1 MNLTGKFVN
10 YFPQVRSHKEK
21 IFPHL
26 KLTKG
31 KLLNLKLFKVK
42 LSDIEDDGDY
52 NDDVDDDADDDADDV
67 CYLRQR
73 SCHKREISHIMKFTN

>member
-1 MNLTGKFVN
+1 MA
-10 YFPQVRSHKEK
+10 SHGLIAEGNR
-21 IFPHL
+21 
-26 KLTKG
+26 KG

-52 NDDVDDDADDDADDV
+52 NDDVDDV
-67 CYLRQR
+67 CYLRKR

>member
-42 LSDIEDDGDY
+42 LSDIEVDGDY
-52 NDDVDDDADDDADDV
+52 NDDVDDEADDDV